1 MSDHIHEHLEL
12 RAYLLGKLESPTELE
27 RIEEKFLLDKDYQ
40 DQLSFQEDVLIEEY
54 VDKLLSESERE
65 SFENHFLI
73 DPERRKKL
81 ELFLLLER
89 YNKENSIDSKD
100 GFFQKIWKDIVF
112 LFSKPLPV
120 IITILI
126 AVIIPI
132 TLISFYY
139 QNGSNSQEILAE
151 LNKAYASERPLESHI
166 SDLDYAD
173 FEKIRGDDKSKDE
186 ESKIDKVA
194 EKHAG
199 MMSVKAASENP
210 TSENKHVLARYYLTR
225 RQFDDAL
232 EQLKGAEKLSPD
244 NPGILN
250 DLGIVYLEKSKIAAG
265 NAEKLELTA
274 QAIEMFDKAL
284 RLKPDFLPALFNKA
298 LAVETYLPSQAEKAW
313 QTYLESDSTSGWAE
327 EARKKLE
334 RLKNSKSQTFSNGSQ
349 LELAFLDAYE
359 QKDEDKAF
367 RIVSENRELI
377 DGKYLPIR
385 LTDSFVNEQDSSKKL
400 DSLEFLGDIEEKRIK
415 DRFAAD
421 LTDYYQNSYGSSY
434 ALLKDAKSY
443 VKAGIDLCLKDDYK
457 NALEQFR
464 SAQKLFLRARNE
476 IEANT
481 VCLHFIA
488 YCLYNLNQRKQAYR
502 LFKEVDDYCKKKTTF
517 GLKQ

>member
-12 RAYLLGKLESPTELE
+12 REYLLGKLENLSELE
-27 RIEEKFLLDKDYQ
+27 RIEEKFLLDKNYQ
-40 DQLSFQEDVLIEEY
+40 EQLSFQEDVLIEEY

-65 SFENHFLI
+65 SFENHFLT

-120 IITILI
+120 VITVLI
-126 AVIIPI
+126 AIIIPI
-132 TLISFYY
+132 ILISFYY
-139 QNGSNSQEILAE
+139 QNGNNSQEILAQ

-166 SDLDYAD
+166 SDLNYAD
-173 FEKIRGDDKSKDE
+173 FDKSRGADKSKDDE
-186 ESKIDKVA
+186 PKIDKVA
-194 EKHAG
+194 EKRAE
-199 MMSVKAASENP
+199 MLAFKAASENP
-210 TSENKHVLARYYLTR
+210 TSENKHILARYYLTR

-232 EQLKGAEKLSPD
+232 EQLKEAQKLSPD

-250 DLGIVYLEKSKIAAG
+250 DLGIVYLEKSNIAAG

-284 RLKPDFLPALFNKA
+284 KLEPNFLPALFNKA
-298 LAVETYLPSQAEKAW
+298 LAVETYLPNQAEKAW
-313 QTYLESDSTSGWAE
+313 QTYLESDSTSGWAD
-327 EARKKLE
+327 EARKKLD

-349 LELAFLDAYE
+349 LELAFLDAYD

-377 DGKYLPIR
+377 AGKYLPIR
-385 LTDSFVNEQDSSKKL
+385 LTDSFVNEQGSSKKL
-400 DSLEFLGDIEEKRIK
+400 DSLEFLGEIEQNRIN
-415 DRFAAD
+415 DRFASD
-421 LTDYYQNSYGSSY
+421 LADYYKDSYESSSE
-434 ALLKDAKSY
+434 LLKDAKSY
-443 VKAGIDLCLKDDYK
+443 VKIGIDLCLKDDYK

-464 SAQKLFLRARNE
+464 SAQKLFLKAGNE
-476 IEANT
+476 IEAKT
-481 VCLHFIA
+481 LSLHFIA
-488 YCLYNLNQRKQAYR
+488 YCLYNLNQRKQSYQ
-502 LFKEVDDYCKKKTTF
+502 LFKEVDDYCKKKTMF